1 MASSCL
7 PDSALSH
14 FEQREQELLAL
25 NQELEQKC
33 AKAAAQASGALQEA
47 ENAVDR
53 HRPVQDAQDA
63 ELAAMRRNMHQYAAA
78 EVPSFASTVPMSIST
93 DEGNFRE
100 FAPVDPPT
108 ASAEAALAS
117 KIVNGSIPKQAY
129 TDAAT
134 EELHVTIRSQHLRI
148 VALQEELSKNLAD
161 LAARNSEVHDAKQ
174 EAKQATLEVERLR
187 KVLANH
193 EQTQER
199 EKKKC
204 TDLDRKHQDAMRE
217 LSELAKER
225 DQLDVHKRKLDAE
238 VASKDARINRLTEE
252 CERYK
257 TAAKDLGNQDRDRA
271 VADRRETDRLQG
283 EVRKLERQRAE
294 LVNAFKK
301 QMKLIDVLKRQRAHV
316 EAARVLSF
324 TEDEFIRIME
334 LGDKLGE

>member
-7 PDSALSH
+7 PSSALSH

-63 ELAAMRRNMHQYAAA
+63 AMYRSMHEYAAVEA
-78 EVPSFASTVPMSIST
+78 PSFPSTVPMSISPSRI
-93 DEGNFRE
+93 DEGNLRE
-100 FAPVDPPT
+100 FAPIDPPT

-174 EAKQATLEVERLR
+174 EAKQATSELERLR

-199 EKKKC
+199 EKRKFMES
-204 TDLDRKHQDAMRE
+204 DRKHQDATRE

-225 DQLDVHKRKLDAE
+225 DQLDVQKRKLDAE